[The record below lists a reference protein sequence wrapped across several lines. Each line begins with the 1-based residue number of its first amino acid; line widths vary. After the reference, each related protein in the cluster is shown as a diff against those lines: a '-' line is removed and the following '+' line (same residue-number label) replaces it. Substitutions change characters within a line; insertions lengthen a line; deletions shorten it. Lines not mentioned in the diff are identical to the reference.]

1 VATSLTFKQLLGEAM
16 VMAKKEGFDVFN
28 ALDIM
33 HNKEFISELT
43 FSPGDGFLHYYF
55 YNYKMANIL
64 KA

>member
-1 VATSLTFKQLLGEAM
+1 
-16 VMAKKEGFDVFN
+16 MAKKEGFDVFN